1 MRILIYTG
9 KGGVGKTS
17 ISAATALCLSKKGKK
32 VLIMS
37 TDQAHSL
44 GDSFDLSLGHE
55 PEQISPNLCALE
67 IDPVFE
73 SEKAWGNLRDYLR
86 QIIRNRANDG
96 MDADEVLLFPGLDEL
111 FSLLRILDEAES
123 GNYDVIIVD
132 CAPTGETLS
141 LLRYPERLSYL
152 ADRLLSPVR
161 SFTKTFGGLVS
172 RRTSVPRP
180 RDEVFAEFDRLV
192 KRLTRLRKILSDR
205 DTTSLRL
212 VMTPERIVFEEARR
226 SYAWINAFDYG
237 IDGVY
242 INKIYPDEA
251 LKGYFSGW
259 TKMQEDVLKKAE
271 VSFGKSRIFR
281 LLLQSEEVRGFS
293 MLDLISERLYAG
305 EDPSEIFCT
314 EEVFRMEDEGGV
326 RNLVIFLPNIKEED
340 ILISQEGE
348 NLQLVIK
355 NEMRVFHLP
364 DEVNRRK
371 MTGWTYEG
379 HELRI
384 KFEHE

>member
-44 GDSFDLSLGHE
+44 GDSFDLALGHE
-55 PEQISPNLCALE
+55 PEPVSPNLYALE

-73 SEKAWGNLRDYLR
+73 SEKAWGNLKDYLR
-86 QIIRNRANDG
+86 QIIRDKANDG

-111 FSLLRILDEAES
+111 FSLLRILDEADS
-123 GNYDVIIVD
+123 GRYDVIIVD

-141 LLRYPERLSYL
+141 LLRYPERLSFL

-172 RRTSVPRP
+172 RKTSVPRP
-180 RDEVFAEFDRLV
+180 RDEVFAEFDKLV
-192 KRLTRLRKILSDR
+192 KRLTRLREILSDR
-205 DTTSLRL
+205 KTTSLRL

-237 IDGVY
+237 IDAVY
-242 INKIYPDEA
+242 INKIYPGEA

-259 TKMQEDVLKKAE
+259 TDMQADVLSRAE
-271 VSFGKSRIFR
+271 DSFGGSRIFR
-281 LLLQSEEVRGFS
+281 LMLQSEEVRGLP
-293 MLDLISERLYAG
+293 MLDHISGLLYAG
-305 EDPSEIFCT
+305 DDPSDIFCAEEIF
-314 EEVFRMEDEGGV
+314 RLEDEGGI
-326 RNLVIFLPNIKEED
+326 RNLIIFLPNIKKND
-340 ILISQEGE
+340 IAIAQEGE
-348 NLQLVIK
+348 SLQLAIK
-355 NEMRVFHLP
+355 NEMRVFRLP

-371 MTGWTYEG
+371 MTGWAYEG
-379 HELRI
+379 QELKI